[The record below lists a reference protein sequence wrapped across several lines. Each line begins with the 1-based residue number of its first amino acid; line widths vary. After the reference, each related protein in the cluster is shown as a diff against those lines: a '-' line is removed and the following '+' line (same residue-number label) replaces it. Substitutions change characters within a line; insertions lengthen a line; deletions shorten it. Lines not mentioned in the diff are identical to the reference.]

1 MNSTCDEE
9 GSWLLPDVSTSAAEV
24 SRFWNSTWLS
34 WEAVSRFWNSTW
46 LSWEAGG
53 GKWTDSAKAVAEN
66 SPALAGVLVATGT
79 LWLFT
84 SWGSCHYNEFK
95 SDSYGTNVS

>member
-1 MNSTCDEE
+1 LPDPIQGVNVIKKGEKRDFDNAPESMDSTCDEE
-9 GSWLLPDVSTSAAEV
+9 GSWLLPDVSTSAEV

-53 GKWTDSAKAVAEN
+53 GRWTDSEKAAAEN

-79 LWLFT
+79 L
-84 SWGSCHYNEFK
+84 
-95 SDSYGTNVS
+95 